1 MVDSFSR
8 SAVSGWTVGIG
19 VPKAVITSELWQWL
33 RWTVAATALLS
44 TIGIMLALLL
54 ARRITWSISGLIAPA
69 LALGRGEQ
77 IAVGDLEMKET
88 NEVAASL
95 VKASGLLQQH
105 VAERA
110 RAAAARQQ
118 AEELQRFNAELDQRN
133 AILRRNQ
140 QGPRTRAQTLYR
152 RRTWG

>member
-1 MVDSFSR
+1 M
-8 SAVSGWTVGIG
+8 IG
-19 VPKAVITSELWQWL
+19 VPKAVIMAELWKWL
-33 RWTVAATALLS
+33 RWTIAATALLS
-44 TIGIMLALLL
+44 IIGLSLALLL
-54 ARRITWSISGLIAPA
+54 ARRITWSIGGLIAPA
-69 LALGRGEQ
+69 LALGRGEP

-110 RAAAARQQ
+110 RAEAARHQ

-133 AILRRNQ
+133 AILRGINT
-140 QGPRTRAQTLYR
+140 GPRA
-152 RRTWG
+152 GAEM